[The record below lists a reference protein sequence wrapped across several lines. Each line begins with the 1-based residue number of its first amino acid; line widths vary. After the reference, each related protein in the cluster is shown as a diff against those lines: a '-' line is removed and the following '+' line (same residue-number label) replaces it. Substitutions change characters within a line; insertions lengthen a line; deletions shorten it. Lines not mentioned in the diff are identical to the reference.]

1 MNLEIYRADVIFPC
15 ECTKES
21 DAGIYVRC
29 ENTNLA
35 SLSVGFNNLVQ
46 HNSTIEEL
54 TINKCHMGSFLKEKF
69 GLNE

>member
-1 MNLEIYRADVIFPC
+1 MIFPC

-21 DAGIYVRC
+21 DAGISVRC

-46 HNSTIEEL
+46 YNTPIEDL
-54 TINKCHMGSFLKEKF
+54 TINKCHIGMDLKNVFDKDVK
-69 GLNE
+69 